1 MNVFFSVCY
10 GSREASCIKHAA
22 QAWRPK
28 FDSLG
33 Y

>member
-10 GSREASCIKHAA
+10 GSREASCIKLAL
-22 QAWRPK
+22 QAWKPK
-28 FDSLG
+28 FELLG